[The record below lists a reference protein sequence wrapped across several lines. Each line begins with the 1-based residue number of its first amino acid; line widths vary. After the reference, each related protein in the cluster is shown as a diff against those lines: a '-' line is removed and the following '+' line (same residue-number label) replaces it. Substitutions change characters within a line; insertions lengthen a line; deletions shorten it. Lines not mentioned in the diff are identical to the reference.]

1 MNQFFKFLFAS
12 CLGTFLALVL
22 LFFFGIMTLS
32 GIASSAMEKEKTP
45 IKANSVLELKFEQPI
60 PEKTNNMPLD
70 PFNFDQED
78 VLGLTDMVKTIRHAK
93 EDPDIKGI
101 YINAM
106 NLSAGRATSNSLRE
120 ALLDF
125 KSSGKF
131 VVSYANFYTQNAYYV
146 ASAADEVLLNPVGAV
161 DFRGLSSMI
170 MFFKGMLDKLDV
182 QMRIF
187 YAGKFKSATEPF
199 RLDKMSEEN
208 RLQVREYVKALY
220 DDMIDDIS
228 ASRKISDNDLR
239 RIADNFDGRSAKTA
253 LSSGLVDRIA
263 YEDEALGLL
272 KSKIGLG
279 EKEKLNRI
287 QAEAYYESRVK
298 KIDLS
303 SKDKIAVV
311 YAEGTIMDGDKGDPG
326 EVLDGKYVKMLRKI
340 REDKTV
346 KAVVL
351 RINSPGG
358 SVLASENIL
367 REVNLCKEAG
377 KPIVV
382 SMGDVA
388 ASGGYYIACQAD
400 SIFAEPNTITG
411 SIGVFGV
418 VPILQKTMKENLGIT
433 MDTVRTGR
441 YSAFG
446 TPFLDFSPE
455 ESRMIQERVE
465 WIYQDFL
472 EKVAKG
478 RKMTV
483 AQVDSIAQGRVWAGK
498 KAREIGLVDA
508 MGNLDRAIAS
518 AAKLAKLGK
527 YRITEYPRTKT
538 GIEQLIEKF
547 DRSGS
552 GSDDEIRAMLIRSEL
567 GDMYPVYKMLRD
579 AHRNQGIQARLPYEL
594 MVH

>member
-106 NLSAGRATSNSLRE
+106 DLSAGRASSNSLRE

-131 VVSYANFYTQNAYYV
+131 VVAYANFYTQNAYYV
-146 ASAADEVLLNPVGAV
+146 ASAADEVLLNPIGAV

-199 RLDKMSEEN
+199 RLEKMSEEN

-220 DDMIDDIS
+220 DDMIADIS
-228 ASRKISDNDLR
+228 ASRKISDDNLR
-239 RIADNFDGRSAKTA
+239 RIADNYDGRSAKTA

-263 YEDEALGLL
+263 YEDEALSLL
-272 KSKIGLG
+272 KSKVGLG
-279 EKEKLNRI
+279 DKEKLNRI
-287 QAEAYYESRVK
+287 KAEAYYESRVK

-311 YAEGTIMDGDKGDPG
+311 YAEGTIMDGEKGEPG

-465 WIYQDFL
+465 WIYNDFL

-508 MGNLDRAIAS
+508 MGDLDRAIAS

-527 YRITEYPRTKT
+527 YRTTEFPRTKT

-552 GSDDEIRAMLIRSEL
+552 NSDDEIRAMLIRSEL

-594 MVH
+594 MVK

>member
-22 LFFFGIMTLS
+22 LFFFGLMTLS

-101 YINAM
+101 YINCM

-131 VVSYANFYTQNAYYV
+131 VVSYANLYTQNAYYV
-146 ASAADEVLLNPVGAV
+146 ASAADEVLLNPIGAV

-220 DDMIDDIS
+220 DDMIADIS

-239 RIADNFDGRSAKTA
+239 RIADNYDGRSAKTA

-367 REVNLCKEAG
+367 REVNLCKESG

-400 SIFAEPNTITG
+400 SIFAELNTITG

-455 ESRMIQERVE
+455 ESRLIQERVE

-478 RKMTV
+478 RQMTV

-552 GSDDEIRAMLIRSEL
+552 NSDDEIRAMLIRSEL

-579 AHRNQGIQARLPYEL
+579 AHRNQGIQARLPYDL
-594 MVH
+594 MVK